1 MQNESDNEPL
11 ISPIVIGIT
20 ALACA
25 TALIAISVLGPAILN
40 IIHYRTSQS
49 VVMQTQAFDI
59 TNLILLVPLL
69 IVGGTF
75 AVLKKDSSKYFLV
88 LTPIML
94 IYSGLEY
101 GIAQEWGNPAYSG
114 NSEAFSG
121 LFLALTIGGLI
132 LLLGILPRFTSKD
145 APDFKKKWLRVYV
158 VVMAAFL
165 LMFAFMWSS
174 QLLQVI
180 TTGNTAA
187 GDYLTAPTGWWMVK
201 FMDLGVTIPLGFIA
215 LLLLLSKPKRAYP
228 LVLLFFGFFI
238 TLGTAV
244 NASALIE
251 VINKDPTVTS
261 GTGAAGLV
269 IFPVLA
275 LLAYG
280 GLFYLTKDKIRVKN
294 RLQGR

>member
-1 MQNESDNEPL
+1 MQNEFDKEYL
-11 ISPIVIGIT
+11 IPPIVIGIT
-20 ALACA
+20 ALVCA
-25 TALIAISVLGPAILN
+25 TALIAISILGPAILD

-49 VVMQTQAFDI
+49 IILQTQGFDI

-75 AVLKKDSSKYFLV
+75 VILKKDSSKYFLV

-101 GIAQEWGNPAYSG
+101 GISQEWVNPAYSG

-121 LFLALTIGGLI
+121 LFLTLTIGGLI
-132 LLLGILPRFTSKD
+132 LLLGSLSRFNSKD
-145 APDFKKKWLRVYV
+145 APDFKTKWLRVYV
-158 VVMAAFL
+158 AVMAAFL

-187 GDYLTAPTGWWMVK
+187 GDYIAAPTGWWMVK

-244 NASALIE
+244 NASGLIE
-251 VINKDPTVTS
+251 AINKDPTATS

-280 GLFYLTKDKIRVKN
+280 GLFYLVKDKLRGHKSTIK
-294 RLQGR
+294 